1 MTVEGSAVD
10 TDSTLQ
16 GSVLGPLLFLIFIND
31 ITYMIKHCQIRMFAD
46 DTSLF
51 IDVDNKVAAA
61 EHLEE
66 DLRAIS
72 GWAKTWLVT
81 FSPPK
86 TETLIVSNKCHLESH
101 PTIHIDG
108 NPLTE
113 VHFHKHVGVTL
124 SRDLSWHRHISSVS
138 NKARS
143 VLNMMS
149 RYKFLLDR
157 KSLEK
162 KLFNEY

>member
-1 MTVEGSAVD
+1 
-10 TDSTLQ
+10 
-16 GSVLGPLLFLIFIND
+16 
-31 ITYMIKHCQIRMFAD
+31 MFAD

-51 IDVDNKVAAA
+51 IDVDNRVT

-101 PTIHIDG
+101 PTIHM
-108 NPLTE
+108 E
-113 VHFHKHVGVTL
+113 
-124 SRDLSWHRHISSVS
+124 
-138 NKARS
+138 
-143 VLNMMS
+143 
-149 RYKFLLDR
+149 
-157 KSLEK
+157 
-162 KLFNEY
+162 